1 MNPPGITSIKKTVI
15 QETLSYKKRGL
26 IKSLLFCFNYI
37 WPMTDKLKIL
47 AISGS
52 TRKVSSNLHL
62 IHAIENMS
70 REQFDIQI
78 FEGLTG
84 LPHFNPDID
93 NEGTVPAE
101 VMAFRQLLNEAD
113 GVLICTPE
121 YAIGVP
127 GTLKNAVD
135 WTVSAMN
142 FSQKPVALITA
153 SLSGAK
159 GHQSLLGTLQI
170 IEARL
175 TEHTHMFISGI
186 KAKVNDQA
194 VITDEATRQ
203 RIQQLI
209 AAFTALIRGDLT
221 GLLPAPTL
229 LPA

>member
-1 MNPPGITSIKKTVI
+1 MK
-15 QETLSYKKRGL
+15 
-26 IKSLLFCFNYI
+26 
-37 WPMTDKLKIL
+37 DKLKIL

-62 IHAIENMS
+62 IHAIADLS
-70 REQFDIQI
+70 RERFNIKI
-78 FEGLTG
+78 YEGLTS

-93 NEGTVPAE
+93 NEGTVPSE
-101 VMAFRQLLNEAD
+101 VIAFRELLNAAD

-159 GHQSLLGTLQI
+159 GHESLLGTLRI

-175 TEHTHMFISGI
+175 TEHTQMFISGI

-194 VITDEATRQ
+194 VITDEVTKLQ
-203 RIQQLI
+203 IQQLI
-209 AAFTALIRGDLT
+209 TAFSALIRGDLT

>member
-1 MNPPGITSIKKTVI
+1 M
-15 QETLSYKKRGL
+15 LSYKKGGF
-26 IKSLLFCFNYI
+26 KKPPFCFSYI
-37 WPMTDKLKIL
+37 WPMTHKLKVL

-62 IHAIENMS
+62 IHAIAGLS
-70 REQFDIQI
+70 SGIFDIQI
-78 FEGLTG
+78 YEGLTA

-93 NEGTVPAE
+93 HEGTVPAA
-101 VMAFRQLLNEAD
+101 VLAFRELLNAAD

-159 GHQSLLGTLQI
+159 GHESLLGTLRI

-175 TEHTHMFISGI
+175 TEQTQMFLSGI

-194 VITDEATRQ
+194 VITDEATKQ

-209 AAFTALIRGDLT
+209 TAFTALIAGDLT

-229 LPA
+229 LPV